1 MSTGRVALSLA
12 AVSFTAIGII
22 QSAEL
27 SALDVQSSGIRAA
40 YALPHLPERIA
51 LGIVGSQVITI
62 IIENGRDTIIQETAV
77 ESGSLQSRIL
87 VNQSAGSF

>member
-1 MSTGRVALSLA
+1 MSIVRVVLSLA

-40 YALPHLPERIA
+40 YALPNLPERIA
-51 LGIVGSQVITI
+51 VGIVGSQVITI

>member
-1 MSTGRVALSLA
+1 MSIVRVVLSLA

-40 YALPHLPERIA
+40 YALPNLPERIA
-51 LGIVGSQVITI
+51 VGIVGSQVITI

-77 ESGSLQSRIL
+77 ESGSLQGRIL

>member
-40 YALPHLPERIA
+40 YGLPHLPERIA
-51 LGIVGSQVITI
+51 VGIVGSQVITI

>member
-40 YALPHLPERIA
+40 YALPNLPERIA
-51 LGIVGSQVITI
+51 VGIVGSQVITI

-77 ESGSLQSRIL
+77 ESGSLQGRIL

>member
-40 YALPHLPERIA
+40 YALPNLPERIA
-51 LGIVGSQVITI
+51 VGIVGSQVITI
-62 IIENGRDTIIQETAV
+62 IIEMINSCLNRRFNGLRS
-77 ESGSLQSRIL
+77 ESW
-87 VNQSAGSF
+87 

>member
-1 MSTGRVALSLA
+1 MSTVRVALSLA

-27 SALDVQSSGIRAA
+27 SALDAQPGGIRAA
-40 YALPHLPERIA
+40 YAPPHLPERIA
-51 LGIVGSQVITI
+51 VGILGSQVISI
-62 IIENGRDTIIQETAV
+62 IIENGRDTIIHETAI

>member
-1 MSTGRVALSLA
+1 MFTVRAVLSLA

-40 YALPHLPERIA
+40 YALPYLPERFA
-51 LGIVGSQVITI
+51 VGILGSQVISI
-62 IIENGRDTIIQETAV
+62 IIENGRDTITQETAV

>member
-1 MSTGRVALSLA
+1 MSTARVALSVA
-12 AVSFTAIGII
+12 AVTLTSVGII

-27 SALDVQSSGIRAA
+27 SALDVQSSGIRAE

-51 LGIVGSQVITI
+51 VGIVGSQVISI
-62 IIENGRDTIIQETAV
+62 IIAV